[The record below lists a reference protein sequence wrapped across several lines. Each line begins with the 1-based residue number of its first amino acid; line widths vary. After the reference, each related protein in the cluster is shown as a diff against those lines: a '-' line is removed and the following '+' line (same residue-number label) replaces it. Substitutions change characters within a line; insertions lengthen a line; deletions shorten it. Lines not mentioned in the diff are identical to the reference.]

1 MASTRSRDTYGTVAV
16 TLHWL
21 IAIAI
26 LVNIRYGVT
35 MVDNEDYA
43 AYQTHKSLGIT
54 ILALSLLR
62 LAWRLANP
70 PPPLPAH
77 MPRWERFAAHA
88 SHWAFYALMIGVPLG
103 GWLYISA
110 SPTSDYVTTKVWGLF
125 ELPLIPP
132 LPDLADRKAIADRL
146 EDAHAVMG
154 FYGFLGLMAL
164 HVAAALKHHFWDRD
178 TVLTRMTP
186 FLPRPDKRS

>member
-178 TVLTRMTP
+178 TVLTRMIP

>member
-1 MASTRSRDTYGTVAV
+1 MKASRETYGTVAV

-26 LVNIRYGVT
+26 LINIQYGVT

-54 ILALSLLR
+54 ILALSVLR
-62 LAWRLANP
+62 LLWRLLNP

-77 MPRWERFAAHA
+77 MPAWERFAAHA
-88 SHWAFYALMIGVPLG
+88 SHWGFYALMIGVPVG

-110 SPTSDYVTTKVWGLF
+110 SPTSDFVTTKVWGLF

-132 LPDLADRKAIADRL
+132 MPDLAERESVAEQL
-146 EDAHAVMG
+146 EDAHAFFG

-178 TVLTRMTP
+178 NVLTRMIP
-186 FLPRPDKRS
+186 FLPRPSRRS